1 MSQRMYLYSTKLHF
15 IVSKGGTN
23 SADLSALGF
32 SFQKLKLHEVKLT
45 TQNLSPTL
53 TNGFAKCNVD
63 HFSINNC
70 IT

>member
-1 MSQRMYLYSTKLHF
+1 MSQRMYLYYTKLHF
-15 IVSKGGTN
+15 IVSKSDRN
-23 SADLSALGF
+23 SVALSALGF

-63 HFSINNC
+63 RFSIKKC

>member
-15 IVSKGGTN
+15 VVSKGDTN
-23 SADLSALGF
+23 FADLNALGF
-32 SFQKLKLHEVKLT
+32 SFQKLKLLEAKLT
-45 TQNLSPTL
+45 TQNLSPTS

-63 HFSINNC
+63 RFSINKC